1 MWRSREPRY
10 DVASGISQGARDY
23 QEDAITADFPV
34 GSEAGFVVL
43 ADGMGG
49 HAAGDVASKI
59 VLTEVYSE
67 LKFHFADVEAFETRA
82 PEILRNVA
90 DLANETLRQHTRTH
104 PETEGMG
111 ATLVVPALV
120 ENRLYW
126 ISVGDSPLFLFRA
139 GKLSQLNE
147 DHSMAPQIDFMVKS
161 GLMDAQVGANHPD
174 RNCLISV
181 LMGTRIPKVDCPA
194 KPVDLRAGDIVI
206 CASDGLQFL
215 TNAQIEKVVNKYSK
229 KRSTEIAERL
239 LEELVRMDDPDQDNI
254 SFTIIKVNDAS
265 VRAKEAR
272 IPRPSMAVARPKRLT
287 TVVANPMVLPLNIPQ
302 IDRMGQEPE
311 VRPVPVPS
319 RQHVIPHD
327 PRPAPAPAAA
337 SKAMEI
343 IEVLRAAPGASS
355 APMHAPMHAPG
366 IAPVPVSPTQNVR
379 EDTGTEDLSPV
390 RLRPR
395 RVIVIK

>member
-1 MWRSREPRY
+1 MAMMWRSREPRY

-67 LKFHFADVEAFETRA
+67 LKFHFADVEAFEARA
-82 PEILRNVA
+82 PEVLRNVA
-90 DLANETLRQHTRTH
+90 NLANETLRQHTRTH

-120 ENRLYW
+120 ENRLWW
-126 ISVGDSPLFLFRA
+126 ISVGDSPLFLYRG

-147 DHSMAPQIDFMVKS
+147 DHSMAPQIDYMVKS
-161 GLMDAQVGANHPD
+161 GLMDAEVGMNHPD

-181 LMGTRIPKVDCPA
+181 LMGTRIPKVDCPLA
-194 KPVDLRAGDIVI
+194 PVELRAGDIVV

-215 TNAQIEKVVNKYSK
+215 TNAQIEKLVGRYRKS
-229 KRSTEIAERL
+229 RSTEIAERL
-239 LEELVRMDDPDQDNI
+239 LEELVKLDDPDQDNI
-254 SFTIIKVNDAS
+254 SFTVIKVNDAS
-265 VRAKEAR
+265 VRPKEHR

-287 TVVANPMVLPLNIPQ
+287 TVVADPLILPIPVP
-302 IDRMGQEPE
+302 EPE
-311 VRPVPVPS
+311 
-319 RQHVIPHD
+319 
-327 PRPAPAPAAA
+327 APEVVEPAAEA
-337 SKAMEI
+337 EPALTDAAQEDAEMLEP
-343 IEVLRAAPGASS
+343 LRVAA
-355 APMHAPMHAPG
+355 
-366 IAPVPVSPTQNVR
+366 
-379 EDTGTEDLSPV
+379 TG
-390 RLRPR
+390 
-395 RVIVIK
+395 

>member
-67 LKFHFADVEAFETRA
+67 LKFHFADVEAFESRA

-90 DLANETLRQHTRTH
+90 DLANDTLRQHTRTH
-104 PETEGMG
+104 PETDGMG

-120 ENRLYW
+120 ENRLWW
-126 ISVGDSPLFLFRA
+126 ISVGDSPLFLYRN

-161 GLMDAQVGANHPD
+161 GLMDAETAANHPD

-181 LMGTRIPKVDCPA
+181 LMGTRIPKVDCPG
-194 KPVDLRAGDIVI
+194 KPTELRAGDIVI

-215 TNAQIEKVVNKYSK
+215 PNAQIEKVVGKYRKS
-229 KRSTEIAERL
+229 RSTEIAERL
-239 LEELVRMDDPDQDNI
+239 LEELIRLDDPDQDNI

-265 VRAKEAR
+265 TRARELR
-272 IPRPSMAVARPKRLT
+272 PPRPAMTVTRPRRLT
-287 TVVANPMVLPLNIPQ
+287 TVVSEPMLLPIQTP
-302 IDRMGQEPE
+302 P
-311 VRPVPVPS
+311 
-319 RQHVIPHD
+319 
-327 PRPAPAPAAA
+327 PAPVEQPDKVAEDPPKPPEAA
-337 SKAMEI
+337 E
-343 IEVLRAAPGASS
+343 AA
-355 APMHAPMHAPG
+355 
-366 IAPVPVSPTQNVR
+366 V
-379 EDTGTEDLSPV
+379 EELSEV

-395 RVIVIK
+395 RVIVVR

>member
-1 MWRSREPRY
+1 MMWRSREPRY

-34 GSEAGFVVL
+34 GAEAGFVVL

-67 LKFHFADVEAFETRA
+67 LKFHFADVEAFESRA
-82 PEILRNVA
+82 PEVLRGVA
-90 DLANETLRQHTRTH
+90 NLANDTLRQHTRSH

-111 ATLVVPALV
+111 ATLVVPCLV
-120 ENRLYW
+120 ENRLWW
-126 ISVGDSPLFLFRA
+126 ISVGDSPLFLYRG

-161 GLMDAQVGANHPD
+161 GLMDAETGANHPD

-181 LMGTRIPKVDCPA
+181 LMGMRIPKVDCPV
-194 KPVDLRAGDIVI
+194 KPVELKAGDIVI
-206 CASDGLQFL
+206 CASDGLQFM
-215 TNAQIEKVVNKYSK
+215 TNAQIEKVVGKYSR

-239 LEELVRMDDPDQDNI
+239 LEELVRLDDPDQDNI

-265 VRAKEAR
+265 ARPKEAR
-272 IPRPSMAVARPKRLT
+272 LPRPSMAITRPKRLT
-287 TVVANPMVLPLNIPQ
+287 TVVVDPQLVPLN
-302 IDRMGQEPE
+302 
-311 VRPVPVPS
+311 
-319 RQHVIPHD
+319 
-327 PRPAPAPAAA
+327 APAAA
-337 SKAMEI
+337 PA
-343 IEVLRAAPGASS
+343 S
-355 APMHAPMHAPG
+355 APPAL
-366 IAPVPVSPTQNVR
+366 VPVSSLPKPTARPAPEAWAAPRSQAEHQLQPRTEPVAPNRPMVAVQ
-379 EDTGTEDLSPV
+379 DPKAADGSGVEDLNPV

>member
-1 MWRSREPRY
+1 MIWRSREPRY

-34 GSEAGFVVL
+34 GAEAGFVVL

-67 LKFHFADVEAFETRA
+67 LKFHYADVEAFETRA
-82 PEILRNVA
+82 PEILRGVA
-90 DLANETLRQHTRTH
+90 DLANETLRQHARSH

-120 ENRLYW
+120 ENRLWW
-126 ISVGDSPLFLFRA
+126 ISVGDSPLFLYRN

-161 GLMDAQVGANHPD
+161 GLMDPQVAANHPD

-181 LMGTRIPKVDCPA
+181 LMGTRIPKIDCPA
-194 KPVDLRAGDIVI
+194 APHELKVGDIVV

-215 TNAQIEKVVNKYSK
+215 TNAQIEKVLTRYRKT
-229 KRSTEIAERL
+229 RSTEIAERL
-239 LEELVRMDDPDQDNI
+239 LDELIRLDDPDQDNI
-254 SFTIIKVNDAS
+254 SFTVIKVNDAS
-265 VRAKEAR
+265 VRPQENR
-272 IPRPSMAVARPKRLT
+272 PRGPSMSVARPRRLT
-287 TVVANPMVLPLNIPQ
+287 TVAPDHVVLPIPKPAA
-302 IDRMGQEPE
+302 IPMPEPR
-311 VRPVPVPS
+311 VARTPRPVLQSLHDSSPVT
-319 RQHVIPHD
+319 QV
-327 PRPAPAPAAA
+327 
-337 SKAMEI
+337 E
-343 IEVLRAAPGASS
+343 ELS
-355 APMHAPMHAPG
+355 A
-366 IAPVPVSPTQNVR
+366 
-379 EDTGTEDLSPV
+379 V

-395 RVIVIK
+395 RVTVIK

>member
-1 MWRSREPRY
+1 MIWRSREPRY

-23 QEDAITADFPV
+23 QEDAITCDFPV
-34 GSEAGFVVL
+34 GAEAGFVVL

-67 LKFHFADVEAFETRA
+67 LKFHFADVDAFEAKA

-90 DLANETLRQHTRTH
+90 DLANETLRQHTRSH

-126 ISVGDSPLFLFRA
+126 ISVGDSPLFLYRG

-161 GLMDAQVGANHPD
+161 GLMDAETAANHPD

-194 KPVDLRAGDIVI
+194 KPMELRAGDIVI
-206 CASDGLQFL
+206 CSSDGLQFL
-215 TNAQIEKVVNKYSK
+215 TNAQIEKLVHKYRK
-229 KRSTEIAERL
+229 ARSTEIAERL
-239 LEELVRMDDPDQDNI
+239 LEELTRLDDPDQDNI
-254 SFTIIKVNDAS
+254 SFTVIKVNDAS
-265 VRAKEAR
+265 ARPRELRA
-272 IPRPSMAVARPKRLT
+272 PRPSVAVARPKRLT
-287 TVVANPMVLPLNIPQ
+287 TAVTEPMVLPIKT
-302 IDRMGQEPE
+302 QEPDTQDE
-311 VRPVPVPS
+311 NQAEEPRRERSVMVVER
-319 RQHVIPHD
+319 D
-327 PRPAPAPAAA
+327 PD
-337 SKAMEI
+337 KF
-343 IEVLRAAPGASS
+343 SS
-355 APMHAPMHAPG
+355 ERM
-366 IAPVPVSPTQNVR
+366 
-379 EDTGTEDLSPV
+379 
-390 RLRPR
+390 RPR
-395 RVIVIK
+395 RVIVVK

>member
-1 MWRSREPRY
+1 MAMMWRSREPRY

-34 GSEAGFVVL
+34 GAEAGFVVL

-67 LKFHFADVEAFETRA
+67 LKFHFADVDAFEGRA
-82 PEILRNVA
+82 VEILRGVA
-90 DLANETLRQHTRTH
+90 NLANDTLRQHTRSH

-111 ATLVVPALV
+111 ATLVVPCLV
-120 ENRLYW
+120 ENRLWW
-126 ISVGDSPLFLFRA
+126 ISVGDSPLFLYRN

-161 GLMDAQVGANHPD
+161 GLMDAETGANHPD

-181 LMGTRIPKVDCPA
+181 LMGTRIPKVDCPV
-194 KPVDLRAGDIVI
+194 KPVELKAGDIVI

-215 TNAQIEKVVNKYSK
+215 ANEEIEWLVRRYAK

-239 LEELVRMDDPDQDNI
+239 LEELQKLDDPDQDNI

-265 VRAKEAR
+265 VRPKEAR
-272 IPRPSMAVARPKRLT
+272 PPRPSVAVARPKRLT
-287 TVVANPMVLPLNIPQ
+287 TVVVDPQLIPMNT
-302 IDRMGQEPE
+302 
-311 VRPVPVPS
+311 
-319 RQHVIPHD
+319 
-327 PRPAPAPAAA
+327 PAPAPFGAPPALVPVAAA
-337 SKAMEI
+337 PKSTGRPVTPRWAEQRDAP
-343 IEVLRAAPGASS
+343 EPNPAPASEPVAPSRRVLAVDEPR
-355 APMHAPMHAPG
+355 
-366 IAPVPVSPTQNVR
+366 SPESGGV
-379 EDTGTEDLSPV
+379 EDLNPV

>member
-34 GSEAGFVVL
+34 GAEAGFVVL

-67 LKFHFADVEAFETRA
+67 LKFHYADVDAFEARA
-82 PEILRNVA
+82 PEILRSVA

-126 ISVGDSPLFLFRA
+126 ISVGDSPLFLYRG

-161 GLMDAQVGANHPD
+161 GLMDAETGANHPD

-181 LMGTRIPKVDCPA
+181 LMGTRIPKIDCPA
-194 KPVDLRAGDIVI
+194 KPCELRAGDIVI
-206 CASDGLQFL
+206 CSSDGLQFL
-215 TNAQIEKVVNKYSK
+215 PNAQIEKLLGKYSK

-239 LEELVRMDDPDQDNI
+239 LEELQRLADPDQDNI

-265 VRAKEAR
+265 VRPR
-272 IPRPSMAVARPKRLT
+272 QQRTTRPSMAIARPRRLT
-287 TVVANPMVLPLNIPQ
+287 TLVTDPVLLPIKQPVEK
-302 IDRMGQEPE
+302 EPE
-311 VRPVPVPS
+311 RGEETSDSEPEADPVEQVTD
-319 RQHVIPHD
+319 V
-327 PRPAPAPAAA
+327 ATVA
-337 SKAMEI
+337 
-343 IEVLRAAPGASS
+343 
-355 APMHAPMHAPG
+355 
-366 IAPVPVSPTQNVR
+366 
-379 EDTGTEDLSPV
+379 
-390 RLRPR
+390 PR
-395 RVIVIK
+395 RVATQR

>member
-23 QEDAITADFPV
+23 QEDAITSDFPV
-34 GSEAGFVVL
+34 GAEAGFVVL

-82 PEILRNVA
+82 PEILRGVA

-104 PETEGMG
+104 PETQGMG

-120 ENRLYW
+120 ENRLWW
-126 ISVGDSPLFLFRA
+126 ISVGDSPLYLFRS

-161 GLMDAQVGANHPD
+161 GLMDPEVGANHPD

-181 LMGTRIPKVDCPA
+181 LMGTRIPKIDCPA
-194 KPVDLRAGDIVI
+194 KPVELKAGDIVI

-215 TNAQIEKVVNKYSK
+215 TDAQIERVVHKYRKS
-229 KRSTEIAERL
+229 RSTEIAERL
-239 LEELVRMDDPDQDNI
+239 LEELNRLADPDQDNI

-265 VRAKEAR
+265 ARPKENR
-272 IPRPSMAVARPKRLT
+272 PPRPSMAVARPKRLT
-287 TVVANPMVLPLNIPQ
+287 TVATEPMLRPLKTPP
-302 IDRMGQEPE
+302 EPA
-311 VRPVPVPS
+311 
-319 RQHVIPHD
+319 
-327 PRPAPAPAAA
+327 APAQP
-337 SKAMEI
+337 SGPRDGKARAEQARGQPRRTI
-343 IEVLRAAPGASS
+343 IFDPQQDDGKKDV
-355 APMHAPMHAPG
+355 
-366 IAPVPVSPTQNVR
+366 
-379 EDTGTEDLSPV
+379 EDLSPV
-390 RLRPR
+390 RLRPK